1 MRRCRIGILAIA
13 AGLAATACERGARG
27 ARSAT
32 GSASPAVV
40 ESEVVP
46 AARTG
51 ARANGAAV
59 RVTVKPDTVYVERS
73 ETGQHLNCDFLVE
86 NLTDQ
91 ELLLTGIELS
101 VFGDGGRLAR
111 RDFVNRFSRTSLEV
125 PPRRVLRARQSTLVF
140 NPFHS
145 FAASVPLKRLRYEFA
160 FATDDG
166 SVRHTSVAEVVP
178 IVYETKT
185 ALVLPV
191 KGRVLVWDGH
201 DYHSHHRRM
210 DYTLSAFR
218 SRRMTTNFQR
228 YGYDFVL
235 VDEQGVM
242 YRGAPKNSDDWYRG
256 QPDDNEEYF
265 AFGQPV
271 YAAGSGRVA
280 DVHDGEADNRRVN
293 PIDFTKRETAVGGNY
308 VVIDHL
314 NGEFSWFGHMKQG
327 SIRVKPG
334 QSVKQ
339 GEILGLI
346 GASGDSLFPHL
357 HYELRTAPG
366 IRGVEGLPSYFGG
379 VRRVLGSQTLVERRQ
394 LDTGDVVE
402 NR

>member
-1 MRRCRIGILAIA
+1 MAELVVTMVRASMVLFALWILGILVSEAEIA
-13 AGLAATACERGARG
+13 
-27 ARSAT
+27 
-32 GSASPAVV
+32 
-40 ESEVVP
+40 P
-46 AARTG
+46 AAQTG
-51 ARANGAAV
+51 TSGNGAAV

-73 ETGQHLNCDFLVE
+73 ETGQHLNHDFLLE
-86 NLTDQ
+86 NLTDD
-91 ELLLTGIELS
+91 LLLTGIELS

-111 RDFVNRFSRTSLEV
+111 RDFINRFSRTSLEV
-125 PPRRVLRARQSTLVF
+125 SPRRILGGKQSTVVF

-160 FATDDG
+160 FATSDER
-166 SVRHTSVAEVVP
+166 VRYTSVTEVMP

-210 DYTLSAFR
+210 DYTLPVFR
-218 SRRMTTNFQR
+218 NRRMTTNFQR
-228 YGYDFVL
+228 YGYDFVI
-235 VDEQGVM
+235 VNEQGVM
-242 YRGAPKNSDDWYRG
+242 YRGAPKHSDDWYRG
-256 QPDDNEEYF
+256 RPDDNEAYF

-271 YAAGSGRVA
+271 YAAGAGRVV
-280 DVHDGEADNRRVN
+280 DVHDGEADNRRFD
-293 PIDFTKRETAVGGNY
+293 PTEFTKRPTVGGGNY

-314 NGEFSWFGHMKQG
+314 NGEFSWFGHLKQG
-327 SIRVKPG
+327 SVRVKRG
-334 QSVKQ
+334 QALKQ
-339 GEILGLI
+339 GDILGLI

-357 HYELRTAPG
+357 HYELRTGPG
-366 IRGVEGLPSYFGG
+366 ITGVEGLPSSFGG
-379 VRRVLGSQTLVERRQ
+379 FRRVGSQTLVGRGQ